1 MAKGKKRVAEKKVYV
16 FQYTGGLVG
25 PSLPM
30 LGPVADG
37 GTIVAA
43 TAPGCW
49 GPMIT
54 PKFKGGHEVTQPVA
68 VAGAEVGDAIAI
80 SIQKVK
86 VTSLATASGT
96 HSFVEGR
103 YIGDPFVARK
113 CPKCGVMNPSTKLVG
128 IGQEAVRCAQ
138 CGEEI
143 SPFRVH
149 LGYTMVFD
157 HKKGVAVTVSK
168 GIAKKLAKKAVTMAA
183 LPSSSEQHPILA
195 FDLSDMPGIV
205 TRLRPFLGNIGTTP
219 AIDMPDSHNCGD
231 FGQFLVDA
239 PHEYRLTK
247 EQLKLRTDGHLD
259 IDSVREGAVLICPVK
274 VRGGGVYMGDMHAQQ
289 GDGEIAVHTTDVSG
303 EATVKVQVIKGL
315 GIEGPILLP
324 PTEDLP
330 YLARPLRRAEKNA
343 ARALAQHF
351 GQAFLEEAL
360 PIQVIGSGANLNEA
374 AECGLERAARFLEM
388 SLDEVK
394 NRVTITGAVEI
405 GRLPGLVT
413 VTLMAP
419 LKKLEKREI
428 ADIVRKQYRLSRL
441 KN

>member
-1 MAKGKKRVAEKKVYV
+1 MAKRKKRGAERKVFV

-68 VAGAEVGDAIAI
+68 VEGAEVGDAIAI
-80 SIQKVK
+80 SIQRVK

-103 YIGDPFVARK
+103 YIGDPFVARM
-113 CPKCGVMNPSTKLVG
+113 CPKCGVMNPPTKLVG
-128 IGQEAVRCAQ
+128 IGQEAVRCEQ
-138 CGEEI
+138 CGQEI
-143 SPFRVH
+143 SPFRVPH
-149 LGYTMVFD
+149 GYTMVFD
-157 HKKGVAVTVSK
+157 HKKGMALTVSK
-168 GIAKKLAKKAVTMAA
+168 GIARRLAKKAVSMAA

-195 FDLSDMPGIV
+195 FDLSHMPGVI

-219 AIDMPDSHNCGD
+219 AVDMPDSHNCGD

-239 PHEYRLTK
+239 PHEYRLTRD
-247 EQLKLRTDGHLD
+247 QLKLRTDGHLD

-274 VRGGGVYMGDMHAQQ
+274 LRGGGVYMGDMHAMQ

-303 EATVKVQVIKGL
+303 EVTINVRVLKGL
-315 GIEGPILLP
+315 DIDGPILLP
-324 PTEDLP
+324 PAEDLP
-330 YLARPLRRAEKNA
+330 FLARPLRRAEKNA
-343 ARALAQHF
+343 GRLLARQY
-351 GQAFLEEAL
+351 GQAYLEEAL

-374 AECGLERAARFLEM
+374 AECAVERTAHLLEM
-388 SLDEVK
+388 STDEVK
-394 NRVTITGAVEI
+394 NRVTITGGVEI

-413 VTLMAP
+413 VSLMAP
-419 LKKLEKREI
+419 IKKLEKRKI
-428 ADIVRKQYRLSRL
+428 AHIVRRHYRA
-441 KN
+441 